1 MSLLS
6 RNPNTATQPP
16 ALNNQAQNTNTQNQ
30 ANATPSR
37 FNRPNNQ
44 QNNTNNPFAAQPKPA
59 NNSAPPKP
67 TQNNNKAT
75 SSRFSGKPNRFGAS
89 DVTWIISPTDEYF
102 VRFDLNG
109 LGDPF
114 HRLLGV
120 ALNLDYSDVSNVVI
134 ALEDG
139 GKQVTQLQEKMEAAW
154 KTYKFNGAGLV
165 YPWKDEIKQIIA
177 TQSMV
182 QVNTNNANAND
193 DDYDA
198 SDTSTN
204 AQTDNLTTSG
214 CLRSIDLLLVLNV
227 LARTRADLLLA
238 ESPITFERGFLERS
252 LVTNEPRIVAL
263 ARATGCVE
271 EHFNR

>member
-1 MSLLS
+1 MSLLRRS
-6 RNPNTATQPP
+6 LNNATQPS
-16 ALNNQAQNTNTQNQ
+16 AQNNQAQNTNQNQ
-30 ANATPSR
+30 ANATQSR

-44 QNNTNNPFAAQPKPA
+44 QNNTNNPFAASSKPA
-59 NNSAPPKP
+59 NNSAPPTPK
-67 TQNNNKAT
+67 QNNNGAT

-120 ALNLDYSDVSNVVI
+120 ELNLDYSDVRNLVNTL
-134 ALEDG
+134 ADG
-139 GKQVTQLQEKMEAAW
+139 GKQVTQLQEKMESAW
-154 KTYKFNGAGLV
+154 ETYKFNGAGLI
-165 YPWKDEIKQIIA
+165 YPWKGEIKQIIA
-177 TQSMV
+177 TQPMV
-182 QVNTNNANAND
+182 QVDANNANAND
-193 DDYDA
+193 DDYDD
-198 SDTSTN
+198 SDTSANT
-204 AQTDNLTTSG
+204 QTDNLTTSG
-214 CLRSIDLLLVLNV
+214 CLRSIDMLLVLNV